1 MEVFRFYLMKN
12 ATTYYG
18 VGSNGN
24 ITESNI
30 IYRLKYPPLDWREA
44 EVVSK
49 ASDSKWIPRR
59 EFTTPIQFVRDGARI
74 LSSLLFTHGITAK
87 CILRIEKLDTYS
99 QSYNLWYQGDV
110 DFTTFEEDDVSVT
123 VSLVER
129 GLVGTLVSRR
139 NTPYEIELKQSDP
152 TIFLDGVKLNAR
164 AEWIL
169 GDSEEL
175 SAVDYEMGTTI
186 ARSIPCFPFGSNIQA
201 GNFLSPMTSSTSG
214 QKGNFLNPYTSL
226 FFGTMFAVAVATESW
241 LDVNIYGQLPLG
253 FWFNTSWMPS
263 SSRPYAEA
271 RIIVKASAWRY
282 TPPSQPVNYGTYII
296 GTSDWYSGDTW
307 HYPYVY
313 LNGDI
318 PFFPK
323 DCHMVLTVELETRFT
338 DPDLPN
344 SFDLFEQDG
353 RIQFFADTSIFRLR
367 YNARVAPTRAKGIRY
382 IEFLDRFIKE
392 MTDGQYGAVSNYL
405 TNTDTS
411 PSFRFK
417 NFDNSPFNT
426 MVTSGLSLR
435 GVSEAVIKTKFSDI
449 EQDAWSRWG
458 LDWTVEGNNI
468 RFEPLEY
475 FFNDNMLFEVNL
487 VKNMTVTP
495 LVDKVFN
502 NLDVGY
508 TDRDNDII
516 GGREEFN
523 IMTSYLA
530 KDNDVIDNT
539 ESLITPYRAD
549 VYGIESVRAKT
560 ADEESKDN
568 KGDNDVFLIEID
580 PRFYSDVQAYKPLKF
595 SNFDLVG
602 ITDKKDMY
610 NIALSPKR
618 MLYRHMRRLVGM
630 KISDVLTFQTSER
643 NSELESTLWS
653 GTIIENSDVDLTST
667 SWSYQG
673 MTHNFSPLFQPF
685 IIEVDCVPPY
695 DLLEILSIN
704 NRGYVKFTYKG
715 VIVRG
720 FILDIGVK
728 PATMDSYR
736 LKILSYKNN
745 DLSLIKRYY

>member
-24 ITESNI
+24 ITEGNI

-110 DFTTFEEDDVSVT
+110 DFATFEEDDVSVT

-152 TIFLDGVKLNAR
+152 TIYLDGVKLNAR

-169 GDSEEL
+169 GDSEAL
-175 SAVDYEMGTTI
+175 SAVDYEI
-186 ARSIPCFPFGSNIQA
+186 ASATGRNVPAFPFGENIQA
-201 GNFLSPMTSSTSG
+201 GNFISPQTVHDSNQYVTFTT
-214 QKGNFLNPYTSL
+214 QNPNPYWYQNT
-226 FFGTMFAVAVATESW
+226 GFAITTEHW
-241 LDVNIYGQLPLG
+241 EDVNIYGQLPLG
-253 FWFNTSWMPS
+253 LWFTLSGQNAE
-263 SSRPYAEA
+263 YAQFRVRVYIA
-271 RIIVKASAWRY
+271 AWRISGS
-282 TPPSQPVNYGTYII
+282 TPVHYGTYEL
-296 GTSDWYSGDTW
+296 GQSDWINRNSW
-307 HYPYVY
+307 QYPYVY
-313 LNGDI
+313 LNGHI
-318 PFFPK
+318 PFVPEGCHLTLFVRGEGRYSDPIIPGFPTILDAK
-323 DCHMVLTVELETRFT
+323 
-338 DPDLPN
+338 
-344 SFDLFEQDG
+344 
-353 RIQFFADTSIFRLR
+353 IQFFADTSILRLR
-367 YNARVAPTRAKGIRY
+367 YNSKVKPTRAKGIRY

-411 PSFRFK
+411 SSFRFK

-449 EQDAWSRWG
+449 EQDVWSRWG

-685 IIEVDCVPPY
+685 VIEVDCVPPY

-715 VIVRG
+715 VTVRG